1 MSVDVVF
8 EGGPAGGSDM
18 ALIGRKLPPYLML
31 IANPAE
37 DPHMQWVVVG
47 AGFDDHWPEQHRYE
61 IDLSRTHVLVSGGI
75 TSGEAVYV
83 YAE

>member
-1 MSVDVVF
+1 VSVEAIF
-8 EGGPAGGSDM
+8 EGGPADGTDM

-31 IANPAE
+31 MSNPNLDSMA
-37 DPHMQWVVVG
+37 WLVVG
-47 AGFDDHWPEQHRYE
+47 AGFDDHWPGQHRYE

-83 YAE
+83 YADG